1 MDRVEF
7 YKSLV
12 RQTICDYAAQIPE
25 LEGVD
30 QKIIF
35 HEELSYYALLHNGW
49 LRGHRVYGNILHL
62 EVKDGKIYIQHDGTE
77 DGITDFFL
85 DNGVPTHDIV
95 IQRHPPEYRHLTEF
109 AIS

>member
-12 RQTICDYAAQIPE
+12 RKVICDYAAQIPE
-25 LEGVD
+25 LKGVD

-35 HEELSYYALLHNGW
+35 QEELGYYALLHNGW
-49 LRGHRVYGNILHL
+49 HEEDRVYGNIIHL
-62 EVKDGKIYIQHDGTE
+62 EVKNGKIYIQHDGTE

-85 DNGVPTHDIV
+85 DNGVPSKEIV
-95 IQRHPPEYRHLTEF
+95 IQRHPPDCRHLTEF
-109 AIS
+109 AVS